1 MFVDGHTFDGMIPA
15 LARDRRLVVVDGPG
29 LGLSDPLTRRS
40 AISEAAA
47 AARDV
52 IGALDAGPVDWIGHA
67 FGGHVG
73 LKLAQHEGVLRSLVA
88 VSAPTE
94 SIDDALRRQI
104 RLLLPIVRTVGARG
118 PIPGV
123 VRKAMLTDAS
133 AARPEVRAVVDAS
146 LARPNRRSLALA
158 IGFLHP
164 GSRRCHRRTGPHPG
178 TQPVRRLGRPR
189 RLEPGGRPCRGR
201 AEPVG
206 PVRHDLRCADLGA
219 ARASGAPG
227 RGDHRV
233 LGTGRP
239 SHPIRNRRIGKCLYA
254 SSVAAVGQPTWDF
267 TDLTG

>member
-1 MFVDGHTFDGMIPA
+1 MIPA

-29 LGLSDPLTRRS
+29 LGLSDPLPRRS

-146 LARPNRRSLALA
+146 LARPTRRSLALA
-158 IGFLHP
+158 IGSFILD
-164 GSRRCHRRTGPHPG
+164 RVDVTGE
-178 TQPVRRLGRPR
+178 LGRIRVPS
-189 RLEPGGRPCRGR
+189 LFVASDDRGDWSP
-201 AEPVG
+201 E
-206 PVRHDLRCADLGA
+206 A
-219 ARASGAPG
+219 ARAAAALSPLARSVTISGARTLVPLEHPERLAAVITEFWAPAG
-227 RGDHRV
+227 RAIPFGTD
-233 LGTGRP
+233 GSANDSTGR
-239 SHPIRNRRIGKCLYA
+239 RWLR
-254 SSVAAVGQPTWDF
+254 
-267 TDLTG
+267 